1 VAGKVK
7 NVTVT
12 QKNLAS
18 KRCKLMKIVTFFLFI
33 LLAAA
38 TAFGAGSSG
47 ILGIWKTEM
56 DESKV
61 EVYQCGAKICGK
73 IIWLKNP
80 NYTDSRDGTV
90 GTPFIDRKNPDPA
103 LRSRPVLGLQIMAG
117 FTELGAGDWGNGIC
131 YDPKSGN
138 TYRGKIHQAAP
149 DRLELRGYIGIPLF
163 GRTSVWTR

>member
-1 VAGKVK
+1 
-7 NVTVT
+7 
-12 QKNLAS
+12 
-18 KRCKLMKIVTFFLFI
+18 MKIVTFFLFI

-80 NYTDSRDGTV
+80 NYTDSRDGV
-90 GTPFIDRKNPDPA
+90 IGTPVIDRKNPDPS
-103 LRSRPVLGLQIMAG
+103 LKSRPVLSLQILEG
-117 FTELGAGDWGNGIC
+117 FTAEGNNTWVNGTC
-131 YDPKSGN
+131 YDPKSGH
-138 TYRGKIHQAAP
+138 TYRGKIHLATP
-149 DRLELRGYIGIPLF
+149 DRLELRGYVGLPLF

>member
-1 VAGKVK
+1 
-7 NVTVT
+7 
-12 QKNLAS
+12 
-18 KRCKLMKIVTFFLFI
+18 MKIATFFLFI
-33 LLAAA
+33 LLTAA
-38 TAFGAGSSG
+38 TAFGAGPSS
-47 ILGIWKTEM
+47 ILGTWKTEM

-61 EVYQCGAKICGK
+61 EVFRCGEKICGR
-73 IIWLKNP
+73 IVWLKNP
-80 NYTDSRDGTV
+80 FYTDSRDGEV
-90 GTPFIDRKNPDPA
+90 GTPVIDRYNSNPA
-103 LRSRPVLGLQIMAG
+103 LRKRPVLGLQIMAG

>member
-1 VAGKVK
+1 VVGKAK

-18 KRCKLMKIVTFFLFI
+18 KRCKSMKIMTFFLFI

-47 ILGIWKTEM
+47 IFGIWKTGM

-80 NYTDSRDGTV
+80 IYTDSRDGEI
-90 GTPFIDRKNPDPA
+90 GTPVIDRYNPDPA
-103 LRSRPVLGLQIMAG
+103 LRSRPVLGLQILEG
-117 FTELGAGDWGNGIC
+117 FTVEGDNTWRNGTC
-131 YDPKSGN
+131 YDPKSGK

>member
-1 VAGKVK
+1 MQVL
-7 NVTVT
+7 TF
-12 QKNLAS
+12 LA
-18 KRCKLMKIVTFFLFI
+18 LI
-33 LLAAA
+33 LLAAT
-38 TAFGAGSSG
+38 TAFSAGSSG
-47 ILGIWKTEM
+47 ILGIWKTEK

-61 EVYQCGAKICGK
+61 EVFRCGEKICGK

-80 NYTDSRDGTV
+80 NYTDSRDGVV

-103 LRSRPVLGLQIMAG
+103 LRSRLVLGLRIMEG
-117 FTELGAGDWGNGIC
+117 FTEVGGNNWGNGTC